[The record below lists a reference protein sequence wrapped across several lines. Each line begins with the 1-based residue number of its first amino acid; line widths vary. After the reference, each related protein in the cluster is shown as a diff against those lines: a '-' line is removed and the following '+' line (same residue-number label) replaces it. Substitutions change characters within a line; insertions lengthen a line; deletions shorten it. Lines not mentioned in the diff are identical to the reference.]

1 MVQRWPN
8 DDAVLIIGIAG
19 GSGSG
24 KTTVASTVAAALAGE
39 DVAIIEHDSYYR
51 DHADLS
57 IEERAALNFDHPD
70 AFETELLVE
79 HLKELR
85 AGRPID
91 KPQYDFATHR
101 RVGTTTRVEGS
112 KVIVVEGILVLVA
125 PELRQLFDLK
135 IFVDT
140 DADLRFIRRLQRD
153 VKDRGRSV
161 DSVVAQYLGT
171 VRPMHLRFVEES
183 KRYADLIL
191 PEGYSEPGVGT
202 VISMIRSH
210 LGH

>member
-1 MVQRWPN
+1 
-8 DDAVLIIGIAG
+8 VLIIGIAG

-24 KTTVASTVAAALAGE
+24 KTTVASTVAEALAGE

-51 DHADLS
+51 DHPDLS
-57 IEERAALNFDHPD
+57 IDERAALNFDHPD
-70 AFETELLVE
+70 AFETGLLVE
-79 HLKELR
+79 HLKALR
-85 AGRPID
+85 ARRPID
-91 KPQYDFATHR
+91 KPRYDFATHR
-101 RVGTTTRVEGS
+101 RIDDTTRVEGC

-125 PELRQLFDLK
+125 PELRELFDLK

-161 DSVVAQYLGT
+161 ESVVAQYLET

-210 LGH
+210 LRP

>member
-1 MVQRWPN
+1 VERWPS
-8 DDAVLIIGIAG
+8 DDSVLIIGIAG

-24 KTTVASTVAAALAGE
+24 KTTVASTVAEALAGD

-51 DHADLS
+51 DHPDLS

-79 HLKELR
+79 HLKALR
-85 AGRPID
+85 AGQSIE
-91 KPQYDFATHR
+91 KPQYDFAAHR
-101 RVGTTTRVEGS
+101 RIGATTRVEGC

-135 IFVDT
+135 LFVDT

-161 DSVVAQYLGT
+161 ESVVAQYLET

-202 VISMIRSH
+202 VISMIRGH
-210 LGH
+210 LRH